1 LTCTNC
7 GTENE
12 AARKFC
18 MECGSPLAANCPAC
32 GAPND
37 PRAKFCGEC
46 GTPFGSQ
53 QPATTAG
60 RPPSAVADQPVA
72 ERRLVSILFADLV
85 GFTTLS
91 ENRDAEEIRDLLT
104 RYFDTC
110 RRLIGLYGGTIEKF
124 IGDAV
129 MAVWGAPT
137 ATEDDAERAVR
148 AGLDLVQAVTD
159 LGEEVGAPDLQAR
172 AGVLTGE
179 AAVNLRAQGQGMV
192 AGDLVNTASRIQSA
206 APPGG
211 VFVGDVTRRATE
223 AAIVYE
229 DAGVFELKGKAEPV
243 PLWRALRVVAGARG
257 GLKSAGLEAPFVGRD
272 RELRT
277 VKELFFASAEDGKS
291 HLASIIGTAGI
302 GKSRLAW
309 EFYKYFDGLP
319 QLTYYHRGRCLAY
332 GEGVAYWALAEMVK
346 MRARIAEVEDPASAV
361 AKLHASVEE
370 HVPDPDER
378 RWVEPRLAHLI
389 GLEERTAADR
399 EDLFAAWR
407 LFFERLAEKD
417 PTVMVFEDM
426 QWADAALVDFI
437 EYLLEWSRNHP
448 IFVLTL
454 TRPEFLERRPTWGV
468 GKRNF
473 TSLYL
478 EPLPREAMEE
488 LLTGLVPGLPGD
500 LIAQILTRAEGIPLY
515 AVETVRMLLDKGMLA
530 EEGAVYRP
538 TGTISSLAV
547 PETLQA
553 LIAARL
559 DGLAPQERLLIQDA
573 AVLGKSFFKKGLAS
587 LSGIGESDLEPLLT
601 SLVRKEILS
610 QQADA
615 RSPEHGQYGFL
626 QDLVKKVAYDTLS
639 KRERKAKHL
648 AAAAFIEEG
657 WGGEEEEVVEVVAA
671 HYLQAYGADPSAPDA
686 PEIKSKAGDM
696 LGRAGE
702 RAASLA
708 AAEEALRYFEQALEL
723 ADEPLLQAELH
734 ERASRTAWAAG
745 RTGDAR
751 RHAEQAMATFDSIG
765 LSHPAARVLARL
777 GQIDQQAGHIDQ
789 AVERMERAYEVL
801 SADEPDEVLATLAA
815 QIARLLYFRGRH
827 EAAAERIELALDL
840 AETLR
845 LPEVLAHGLNTKG
858 LLLQVRGRFEETA
871 ALLEKAL
878 EVALAHDLTEAADR
892 TYVNLGAL
900 ASYQDRNL
908 DAANFAKAGLEL
920 ARRVGDRPA
929 ELRALANSAAA
940 HAAMGRWEEAASRVN
955 EILGTEDLASLG
967 GVLVELLTFGPVLAH
982 QDDLAGARR
991 MLALL
996 PAGGSSEDVQTR
1008 MVYRAQE
1015 APVLRAEGRI
1025 QEALA
1030 AATDAWSARSELG
1043 LTQDVKEGLVVAIEI
1058 SLDLGDLDRAEELL
1072 GAVEA
1077 LRPGELTP
1085 FLQAN
1090 GARLGARLTAARG
1103 DQEQPDSGFRA
1114 AAGIFRDLPAFFWL
1128 GVTLL
1133 EHGEW
1138 LTGVARTEE
1147 ARPPLAEAREIFE
1160 RLKALPWL
1168 DRLARVES
1176 ASVVTGTSV

>member
-1 LTCTNC
+1 
-7 GTENE
+7 
-12 AARKFC
+12 
-18 MECGSPLAANCPAC
+18 MECGSPLAAICPAC

-46 GTPFGSQ
+46 GSPVGSRQ
-53 QPATTAG
+53 QSTTAPSGGPASAPQDQPA
-60 RPPSAVADQPVA
+60 A

-91 ENRDAEEIRDLLT
+91 ENRDAEEVRDLLT

-110 RRLIGLYGGTIEKF
+110 RRLVGLYGGTIEKF

-129 MAVWGAPT
+129 MAVWGAPV
-137 ATEDDAERAVR
+137 ATEDDAERGVR
-148 AGLDLVQAVTD
+148 AGLDLVQAVAD
-159 LGEEVGAPDLQAR
+159 LGVEVGAPDLRAR

-179 AAVNLRAQGQGMV
+179 AAVNLRAEGQGMV

-206 APPGG
+206 AQPDS
-211 VFVGDVTRRATE
+211 VFVGEVTRRATE

-243 PLWRALRVVAGARG
+243 PLWRALRVVAGTRG

-277 VKELFFASAEDGKS
+277 VKELFFASAEDGRA

-319 QLTYYHRGRCLAY
+319 QITFYHRGRCLSY

-346 MRARIAEVEDPASAV
+346 MRARISEVEDPASAS

-370 HVPDPDER
+370 HVPDPEER

-389 GLEERTAADR
+389 GLEERTATDR

-407 LFFERLAEKD
+407 LFFERLAQEN

-426 QWADAALVDFI
+426 QWADASLVDFI

-448 IFVLTL
+448 IFVLAL
-454 TRPEFLERRPTWGV
+454 ARPEFLERRATWGV

-488 LLTGLVPGLPGD
+488 LLIGLVPGFPGD
-500 LIAQILTRAEGIPLY
+500 LIAQILARAEGIPLY
-515 AVETVRMLLDKGMLA
+515 AVETVRMLLDKGLVA
-530 EEGAVYRP
+530 EEGAVYRT
-538 TGTISSLAV
+538 TGPIASLEV
-547 PETLQA
+547 PETLHA

-559 DGLAPQERLLIQDA
+559 DGLAPDERRLIQDA
-573 AVLGKSFFKKGLAS
+573 SVLGKSFFKKGLAS
-587 LSGIGESDLEPLLT
+587 LSGIGEQDLEPLLS
-601 SLVRKEILS
+601 SLTRKEILS

-626 QDLVKKVAYDTLS
+626 QDLVKKVAYETLS

-686 PEIKSKAGDM
+686 SGIKSKAGDM
-696 LGRAGE
+696 LRRAGE

-723 ADEPLLQAELH
+723 AEEPLLQAELH
-734 ERASRTAWAAG
+734 ERASRMAWAAG
-745 RTGDAR
+745 RPGDAR
-751 RHAEQAMATFDSIG
+751 PHAEQAMATFDLIG
-765 LSHPAARVLARL
+765 LSHPAARVLAWL

-789 AVERMERAYEVL
+789 AVERMERAFEVL

-815 QIARLLYFRGRH
+815 QIARLQVFRGEH
-827 EAAAERIELALDL
+827 ESAGERIELALDL

-845 LPEVLAHGLNTKG
+845 LPEVLAHGLNTKA
-858 LLLQVRGRFEETA
+858 LLLQTRGRFEETA
-871 ALLEKAL
+871 ALLQKAL
-878 EVALAHDLTEAADR
+878 EIALAHDLAEAAGR
-892 TYVNLGAL
+892 TYVNLAAL
-900 ASYQDRNL
+900 AAYQDRNV
-908 DAANFAKAGLEL
+908 DTVDMATAGIEL
-920 ARRVGDRPA
+920 ARKVGDRPA
-929 ELRALANSAAA
+929 ELRSIANSASALGLT
-940 HAAMGRWEEAASRVN
+940 GRWEEAATRAE

-967 GVLVELLTFGPVLAH
+967 GVVVELLTLAPIFAH
-982 QDDLAGARR
+982 QGDLVGARR
-991 MLALL
+991 ILALL
-996 PAGGSSEDVQTR
+996 PEGSSSEDVQTR
-1008 MVYRAQE
+1008 LVYRAQE
-1015 APVLRAEGRI
+1015 ATVLRAEGRI

-1030 AATDAWSARSELG
+1030 AATDAWSARSEFG
-1043 LTQDVKEGLVVAIEI
+1043 MTQDVKEGVVVAIEI

-1090 GARLGARLTAARG
+1090 GARLGARLAAGRG

-1114 AAGIFRDLPAFFWL
+1114 AAQIFRDLPTFFWL

-1138 LTGVARTEE
+1138 LSGVARTEE
-1147 ARPPLAEAREIFE
+1147 AGPVLAEAREIFE
-1160 RLKALPWL
+1160 QLRARPWL
-1168 DRLARVES
+1168 ERVAQAQS
-1176 ASVVTGTSV
+1176 ALVTTGTPA

>member
-1 LTCTNC
+1 
-7 GTENE
+7 
-12 AARKFC
+12 
-18 MECGSPLAANCPAC
+18 MECGYPLAAVCPAC
-32 GAPND
+32 GAAND

-46 GTPFGSQ
+46 GSPFGSQ
-53 QPATTAG
+53 QPAATASSG
-60 RPPSAVADQPVA
+60 HSPSPVADQPAA

-91 ENRDAEEIRDLLT
+91 ERRDAEEVRDLLT

-129 MAVWGAPT
+129 MAVWGAPV
-137 ATEDDAERAVR
+137 ATEDDAERTVR
-148 AGLDLVQAVTD
+148 AGMDLVQAVAD
-159 LGEEVGAPDLQAR
+159 LGEEIGAPDLQAR

-179 AAVNLRAQGQGMV
+179 AAVNLRAEGQGMV

-206 APPGG
+206 AQPGS

-243 PLWRALRVVAGARG
+243 SLWRALRVVAGARG

-277 VKELFFASAEDGKS
+277 VKELFFASAEDGKA
-291 HLASIIGTAGI
+291 HLAAVIGTAGI

-319 QLTYYHRGRCLAY
+319 QITFYHRGRCLSY

-346 MRARIAEVEDPASAV
+346 MRARISEVEDPASAS

-370 HVPDPDER
+370 HVPDPEER

-389 GLEERTAADR
+389 GLEERTATDR

-407 LFFERLAEKD
+407 LFFERLAQKN

-426 QWADAALVDFI
+426 QWADASLVDFI

-448 IFVLTL
+448 IFVLAL
-454 TRPEFLERRPTWGV
+454 ARPEFLERRSTWGV

-500 LIAQILTRAEGIPLY
+500 LIAQILARAEGIPLY
-515 AVETVRMLLDKGMLA
+515 AVETVRMLLDKGLVA

-538 TGTISSLAV
+538 TGPIASLEV

-559 DGLAPQERLLIQDA
+559 DGLAPEERRLIQDA
-573 AVLGKSFFKKGLAS
+573 SVLGKSFFKKGLAS
-587 LSGIGESDLEPLLT
+587 LSGIGEPDLEPLLS
-601 SLVRKEILS
+601 SLIRKEILS

-686 PEIKSKAGDM
+686 SGIKFKAGDM
-696 LGRAGE
+696 LRRAGE

-723 ADEPLLQAELH
+723 ADQPLLQAELH
-734 ERASRTAWAAG
+734 ERASRMAWAAG
-745 RTGDAR
+745 RAGDAR
-751 RHAEQAMATFDSIG
+751 RHAEQAMATFDSVG
-765 LSHPAARVLARL
+765 LSHPAAGVLAWL

-815 QIARLLYFRGRH
+815 QIARLQYFRGRH
-827 EAAAERIELALDL
+827 EDAAERIELALGL
-840 AETLR
+840 AETLG

-858 LLLQVRGRFEETA
+858 LLLQVRGRFEETS
-871 ALLEKAL
+871 ALLGKAL
-878 EVALAHDLTEAADR
+878 EIALANDLAEAADR

-900 ASYQDRNL
+900 AWYQDRYL
-908 DAANFAKAGLEL
+908 DAADMATAGLEL
-920 ARRVGDRPA
+920 ARKVGDRPA
-929 ELRALANSAAA
+929 ELRSLANSAAA
-940 HAAMGRWEEAASRVN
+940 LAATGRWEEAAARAD

-967 GVLVELLTFGPVLAH
+967 GVVVELLTLAPMLAH
-982 QDDLAGARR
+982 RGNLEGARR

-996 PAGGSSEDVQTR
+996 PAGASSEDVQTR
-1008 MVYRAQE
+1008 LVYRAQE
-1015 APVLRAEGRI
+1015 AWVLRAEGRL

-1030 AATDAWSARSELG
+1030 AATDAWSARSEFG
-1043 LTQDVKEGLVVAIEI
+1043 WTSDVKESLVVAIEV
-1058 SLDLGDLDRAEELL
+1058 SLELGDLDGAEELL
-1072 GAVEA
+1072 GAIEA
-1077 LRPGELTP
+1077 LRAGELTP

-1090 GARLGARLTAARG
+1090 GARLGARLAAARG
-1103 DQEQPDSGFRA
+1103 DQERPDSGFRA
-1114 AAGIFRDLPAFFWL
+1114 AAQIFRDLPMFFWL

-1138 LTGVARTEE
+1138 LVGVARTEE
-1147 ARPPLAEAREIFE
+1147 AGPVLAEAREIFE
-1160 RLKALPWL
+1160 RLKARPWL
-1168 DRLARVES
+1168 ERLSQAQS
-1176 ASVVTGTSV
+1176 AKVATSTPA